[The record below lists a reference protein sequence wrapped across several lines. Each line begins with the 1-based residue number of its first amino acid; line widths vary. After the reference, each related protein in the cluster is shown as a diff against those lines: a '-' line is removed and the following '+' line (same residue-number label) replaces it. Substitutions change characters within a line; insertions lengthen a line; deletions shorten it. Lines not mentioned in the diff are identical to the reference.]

1 MVFATPRVKSNS
13 KGKTKV
19 TGLQVQNSAY
29 GLALPVV
36 YGTTRISGNLGWY
49 GGFHSV
55 QKNNPSSGGGKGGF
69 FCF

>member
-36 YGTTRISGNLGWY
+36 YLGPW
-49 GGFHSV
+49 SV
-55 QKNNPSSGGGKGGF
+55 LLILVLLPWMLVRRARRQR
-69 FCF
+69 